1 MTTEEE
7 EEGEGANSLGDFAA
21 AAAAESSMTN
31 DGAGCSI
38 SWAEREGIPLQC
50 WGIQAGDK

>member
-21 AAAAESSMTN
+21 AAAESSMTN
-31 DGAGCSI
+31 DGSRVLVLELCSI
-38 SWAEREGIPLQC
+38 SWAEREGIPL
-50 WGIQAGDK
+50 